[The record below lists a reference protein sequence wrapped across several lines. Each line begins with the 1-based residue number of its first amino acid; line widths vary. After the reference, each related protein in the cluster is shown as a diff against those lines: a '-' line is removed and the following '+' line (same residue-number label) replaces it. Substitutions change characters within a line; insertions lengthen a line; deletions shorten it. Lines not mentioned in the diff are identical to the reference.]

1 MATDRRPVLSTRRDP
16 RIGISVPG
24 TTPNGA
30 RETIDDE
37 PDVANRPS
45 DAPAVGAED
54 PRTFRDHRRPPTEPE
69 GLIPRAI
76 ATLDPGYF
84 AWVMATGI
92 VSVGTDLLGDHLLS
106 QIILGV
112 ALAAFVG
119 LILAYAARLVWFAP
133 FVRQS
138 AADPTTAMAYF
149 TVVAGTDVLAVR
161 LVMAS
166 HPLVAFAL
174 GTAAAIVWLGLTY
187 ALPWS
192 IVAAAR
198 RPVLGEINGTWLV
211 WVVATQSLS
220 IVAAAV
226 APSAPMTWLRSNLPA
241 IAVCLWGLGV
251 MLYLILIV
259 IIFLRLL
266 VIEITPAEMG
276 PAYWIAMGATAISV
290 RAAAG
295 ILSLHDPSST
305 VLVATMRPFVVGL
318 SVVLWAFGTWWI
330 PLLVLL
336 GFWRYVLRRYP
347 RTYEPRVWNMVFPLG
362 MYTVASYSL
371 GHVAGLGFMT
381 SVARLWVWIGV
392 AAWVAVGCLMIDA
405 LIRALVAQRRR
416 VRARLMTNEGR
427 AR

>member
-1 MATDRRPVLSTRRDP
+1 M
-16 RIGISVPG
+16 
-24 TTPNGA
+24 
-30 RETIDDE
+30 DDE
-37 PDVANRPS
+37 PNVASRRAG
-45 DAPAVGAED
+45 APTEEADD
-54 PRTFRDHRRPPTEPE
+54 PPTFRDHRQAPTVPE

-166 HPLVAFAL
+166 HPLVAFVL

-192 IVAAAR
+192 IVATAR
-198 RPVLGEINGTWLV
+198 RPVLSEINGTWLV

-241 IAVCLWGLGV
+241 IAICLWGLGV

-276 PAYWIAMGATAISV
+276 PAYWIVMGATAISV

-305 VLVATMRPFVVGL
+305 VLVAAMGPFVVGF

-347 RTYEPRVWNMVFPLG
+347 PTYEPRIWNMVFPLG

-371 GHVAGLGFMT
+371 GHVAGLGFMA
-381 SVARLWVWIGV
+381 SVARFWVWIGV
-392 AAWVAVGCLMIDA
+392 TAWVAVGCLMIDG
-405 LIRALVAQRRR
+405 LLRALVAQRRR
-416 VRARLMTNEGR
+416 VRARLMTNEGGTPS
-427 AR
+427 

>member
-1 MATDRRPVLSTRRDP
+1 MSWLGVPEGDGTGGASEGAAARTRDARRR
-16 RIGISVPG
+16 
-24 TTPNGA
+24 
-30 RETIDDE
+30 
-37 PDVANRPS
+37 
-45 DAPAVGAED
+45 GAEGAAV
-54 PRTFRDHRRPPTEPE
+54 EQLAVPE
-69 GLIPRAI
+69 GLLRRAI

-84 AWVMATGI
+84 ALVMATGI
-92 VSVGTDLLGDHLLS
+92 ISVGTDLLGDRLLS
-106 QIILGV
+106 KVVLGV
-112 ALAAFVG
+112 TVAAFVG
-119 LILAYAARLVWFAP
+119 LVFAYTARLVWFTP

-161 LVMAS
+161 LAMAS

-174 GTAAAIVWLGLTY
+174 GTAGAAIWLGLTY

-226 APSAPMTWLRSNLPA
+226 APSAPATWLRADLPA
-241 IAVCLWGLGV
+241 VAVCLWGLGV
-251 MLYLILIV
+251 MLYLVFIV

-266 VIEITPAEMG
+266 VIEVTPAEMG

-295 ILSLHDPSST
+295 ILALHGPHT
-305 VLVATMRPFVVGL
+305 GVLVSVLRPFVVGL
-318 SVVLWAFGTWWI
+318 SVVLWAFGTWRI

-336 GFWRYVLRRYP
+336 GIWRYVLRRYP
-347 RTYEPRVWNMVFPLG
+347 RTYEPRLWSVVFPLG
-362 MYTVASYSL
+362 MYTVASWTL
-371 GHVAGLGFMT
+371 GQTDGLGFMAA
-381 SVARLWVWIGV
+381 VARAWVW
-392 AAWVAVGCLMIDA
+392 VGFA
-405 LIRALVAQRRR
+405 ALVA
-416 VRARLMTNEGR
+416 VLSLMAGALARSLFEHRHPQEKMIG
-427 AR
+427 

>member
-1 MATDRRPVLSTRRDP
+1 VSWLGAPEGDHTGATD
-16 RIGISVPG
+16 
-24 TTPNGA
+24 
-30 RETIDDE
+30 E
-37 PDVANRPS
+37 
-45 DAPAVGAED
+45 GAEGSSGSAD
-54 PRTFRDHRRPPTEPE
+54 RRIADGPRAQALSAPVPVPV
-69 GLIPRAI
+69 GLVRRAI

-106 QIILGV
+106 EVVLGV
-112 ALAAFVG
+112 TVAAFVG
-119 LILAYAARLVWFAP
+119 LALAYAARLVWFAP

-161 LVMAS
+161 LVMAT

-174 GTAAAIVWLGLTY
+174 GTAAAAVWLVLTY

-226 APSAPMTWLRSNLPA
+226 APSAPATWLRADLPA

-251 MLYLILIV
+251 MLYLVFIV

-266 VIEITPAEMG
+266 VIEVTPAEMG

-295 ILSLHDPSST
+295 MLALHDPHAA
-305 VLVATMRPFVVGL
+305 VLVAAMRPFVVGL

-336 GFWRYVLRRYP
+336 GIWRYVLRRYP
-347 RTYEPRVWNMVFPLG
+347 RTYEPRLWNVVFPLG
-362 MYTVASYSL
+362 MYTVASFSL
-371 GHVAGLGFMT
+371 GQVSGLGFMA
-381 SVARLWVWIGV
+381 SVARVWVWVGV
-392 AAWVAVGCLMIDA
+392 AAWVAVLCLMVGA
-405 LIRALVAQRRR
+405 LARALFERRPPER
-416 VRARLMTNEGR
+416 RTVV
-427 AR
+427 

>member
-1 MATDRRPVLSTRRDP
+1 MSWLGAPDGDETGAASGADGAPTRDAGERRGEEPPAQALPV
-16 RIGISVPG
+16 
-24 TTPNGA
+24 
-30 RETIDDE
+30 
-37 PDVANRPS
+37 PD
-45 DAPAVGAED
+45 
-54 PRTFRDHRRPPTEPE
+54 
-69 GLIPRAI
+69 GLVRRAI

-106 QIILGV
+106 QVVLGV
-112 ALAAFVG
+112 AVVAFVG
-119 LILAYAARLVWFAP
+119 LTLAYAARLVFFAP

-161 LVMAS
+161 LVMAA
-166 HPLVAFAL
+166 HPLVALAL
-174 GTAAAIVWLGLTY
+174 GSAAAALWLVLTY

-226 APSAPMTWLRSNLPA
+226 APSAPASWLRADLPA
-241 IAVCLWGLGV
+241 VAVCLWGLGV
-251 MLYLILIV
+251 MLYLVFIV

-266 VIEITPAEMG
+266 LIEVTPAEMG

-295 ILSLHDPSST
+295 ILALHDPHST
-305 VLVATMRPFVVGL
+305 VLVAVMRPFVVGL

-336 GFWRYVLRRYP
+336 GIWRYVLRRYP
-347 RTYEPRVWNMVFPLG
+347 RTYEPRLWNVVFPLG
-362 MYTVASYSL
+362 MYTVASFSL
-371 GHVAGLGFMT
+371 GQVAGLGFMA
-381 SVARLWVWIGV
+381 SVARVWVWVGV
-392 AAWVAVGCLMIDA
+392 AAWVGVLLLMVGA
-405 LIRALVAQRRR
+405 LARTLGDQRRP
-416 VRARLMTNEGR
+416 ESGPIS
-427 AR
+427 

>member
-1 MATDRRPVLSTRRDP
+1 MGRERRSEPQEAPVSWL
-16 RIGISVPG
+16 GVPG
-24 TTPNGA
+24 GGDTGTAGEIAGA
-30 RETIDDE
+30 RTR
-37 PDVANRPS
+37 DVRQHGANG
-45 DAPAVGAED
+45 DAQQLGV
-54 PRTFRDHRRPPTEPE
+54 PE
-69 GLIPRAI
+69 GLVHRAI

-92 VSVGTDLLGDHLLS
+92 VSVGADLLGDHLLS
-106 QIILGV
+106 QVFLGV
-112 ALAAFVG
+112 TVAAFVG
-119 LILAYAARLVWFAP
+119 LVLAYAARLVWFAP

-161 LVMAS
+161 LVMAT

-174 GTAAAIVWLGLTY
+174 GVAAAAVWLGLTY

-226 APSAPMTWLRSNLPA
+226 APSAPASWLRADLPA
-241 IAVCLWGLGV
+241 IAVSLWGLGV

-266 VIEITPAEMG
+266 VIEVTPAEMG

-295 ILSLHDPSST
+295 ILMLHDPSSA
-305 VLVATMRPFVVGL
+305 VLVAVMRPFVVGL

-347 RTYEPRVWNMVFPLG
+347 RTYEPRLWNVVFPLG
-362 MYTVASYSL
+362 MYTVASFSL
-371 GHVAGLGFMT
+371 GQIAGLGFMA
-381 SVARLWVWIGV
+381 SVARIWVWIGV
-392 AAWVAVGCLMIDA
+392 AAWVAVLCLMVGA
-405 LIRALVAQRRR
+405 LARALVEQRRR
-416 VRARLMTNEGR
+416 VSGPIS
-427 AR
+427 

>member
-1 MATDRRPVLSTRRDP
+1 MSWLGAQGGRDTGP
-16 RIGISVPG
+16 AGE
-24 TTPNGA
+24 TAGA
-30 RETIDDE
+30 RTR
-37 PDVANRPS
+37 DVRQHGTNG
-45 DAPAVGAED
+45 DTQQLAV
-54 PRTFRDHRRPPTEPE
+54 PE
-69 GLIPRAI
+69 GLVRRAI

-92 VSVGTDLLGDHLLS
+92 ISVGTDLLGDHLLS
-106 QIILGV
+106 QVVLGV
-112 ALAAFVG
+112 TVAAFVG
-119 LILAYAARLVWFAP
+119 LVLAYAARLVWFAP

-138 AADPTTAMAYF
+138 VADPTTAMAYF

-161 LVMAS
+161 LVMAT
-166 HPLVAFAL
+166 HPLIAFAL
-174 GTAAAIVWLGLTY
+174 GVGAAAVWLGLTY

-226 APSAPMTWLRSNLPA
+226 APSAPATWLRADLPA
-241 IAVCLWGLGV
+241 IAVSLWGLGV

-266 VIEITPAEMG
+266 VIEVTPAEMG

-295 ILSLHDPSST
+295 ILVLHDPSSA
-305 VLVATMRPFVVGL
+305 VLVAVMRPFVVGL

-347 RTYEPRVWNMVFPLG
+347 RTYEPRLWNVVFPLG
-362 MYTVASYSL
+362 MYTVASFSL
-371 GHVAGLGFMT
+371 GQIAGLDFMA
-381 SVARLWVWIGV
+381 SVARIWVWIGV
-392 AAWVAVGCLMIDA
+392 AAWAAVLCLMGGA
-405 LIRALVAQRRR
+405 LARVLVEQRRR
-416 VRARLMTNEGR
+416 VDGPIS
-427 AR
+427 

>member
-1 MATDRRPVLSTRRDP
+1 VSWLGAPQADEADP
-16 RIGISVPG
+16 RDEGAEGSSGGANRRIPDGSRARPLPVPG
-24 TTPNGA
+24 
-30 RETIDDE
+30 
-37 PDVANRPS
+37 
-45 DAPAVGAED
+45 
-54 PRTFRDHRRPPTEPE
+54 
-69 GLIPRAI
+69 GLVRRAI

-92 VSVGTDLLGDHLLS
+92 VSVGTELLGDHLLS
-106 QIILGV
+106 KVLLGV
-112 ALAAFVG
+112 TVAAFVG
-119 LILAYAARLVWFAP
+119 LTLTYVARLVFFAA

-161 LVMAS
+161 LVMAA

-174 GTAAAIVWLGLTY
+174 GTAAAALWLVLTY

-192 IVAAAR
+192 IVATAR
-198 RPVLGEINGTWLV
+198 RPVLGQINGTWLV

-226 APSAPMTWLRSNLPA
+226 APSAPATWLRADLPA

-251 MLYLILIV
+251 MLYLVLIV

-266 VIEITPAEMG
+266 VIEVTPAEMG

-295 ILSLHDPSST
+295 ILALHDPRAA
-305 VLVATMRPFVVGL
+305 VLVAAMRPFVVGL

-330 PLLVLL
+330 PLLVLF
-336 GFWRYVLRRYP
+336 GIWRYVLRRYP
-347 RTYEPRVWNMVFPLG
+347 RTYEPRLWNVVFPLG
-362 MYTVASYSL
+362 MYTVASFSL
-371 GHVAGLGFMT
+371 GQIAGLGFMAA
-381 SVARLWVWIGV
+381 VARVWVWVGV
-392 AAWVAVGCLMIDA
+392 AAWVAVLCVMGGA
-405 LIRALVAQRRR
+405 LIRALFERTRPEMKSPV
-416 VRARLMTNEGR
+416 
-427 AR
+427 

>member
-1 MATDRRPVLSTRRDP
+1 MSWLSASSEPPPEAPSDPDRRDTRLGGQQKHTASLPV
-16 RIGISVPG
+16 
-24 TTPNGA
+24 
-30 RETIDDE
+30 
-37 PDVANRPS
+37 PD
-45 DAPAVGAED
+45 
-54 PRTFRDHRRPPTEPE
+54 
-69 GLIPRAI
+69 GLVPRAI

-92 VSVGTDLLGDHLLS
+92 VSIGTDLLGDQLLS
-106 QIILGV
+106 QVILGV
-112 ALAAFVG
+112 TVAAFAALV
-119 LILAYAARLVWFAP
+119 LAYAARFAFFRS

-161 LVMAS
+161 LVLAG
-166 HPLVAFAL
+166 HPLVSFAL
-174 GTAAAIVWLGLTY
+174 GAGAAVVWVGLTY

-198 RPVLGEINGTWLV
+198 RPVLGGINGTWLV

-226 APSAPMTWLRSNLPA
+226 TPSAPASWLRTDLPA
-241 IAVCLWGLGV
+241 VAVCLWGLGV
-251 MLYLILIV
+251 MLYLVLIV

-266 VIEITPAEMG
+266 LIEVTPAEMG

-295 ILSLHDPSST
+295 ILVLHDPHAMM
-305 VLVATMRPFVVGL
+305 LVALLRPFVTGL

-347 RTYEPRVWNMVFPLG
+347 RTYEPRLWNVVFPLG
-362 MYTVASYSL
+362 MYTVASFSL
-371 GHVAGLGFMT
+371 GQVRGLGFMV
-381 SVARLWVWIGV
+381 SVARAWVWVGV
-392 AAWVAVGCLMIDA
+392 AAWVVVLSLMGVA
-405 LIRALVAQRRR
+405 LLRVLFDRRR
-416 VRARLMTNEGR
+416 LGTSL
-427 AR
+427 

>member
-1 MATDRRPVLSTRRDP
+1 MSWLGVSGGGDT
-16 RIGISVPG
+16 G
-24 TTPNGA
+24 TADETAGA
-30 RETIDDE
+30 RTR
-37 PDVANRPS
+37 DVRQHGTNG
-45 DAPAVGAED
+45 DAQQLTV
-54 PRTFRDHRRPPTEPE
+54 PE
-69 GLIPRAI
+69 GFVRRAI

-106 QIILGV
+106 QVVLGV
-112 ALAAFVG
+112 TVAAFVG
-119 LILAYAARLVWFAP
+119 LVLAYAARLVWFAP

-161 LVMAS
+161 LVMTS

-174 GTAAAIVWLGLTY
+174 GVGAAAVWLALTY

-226 APSAPMTWLRSNLPA
+226 APSAPASWLRADLPA
-241 IAVCLWGLGV
+241 VAVSLWGLGV

-266 VIEITPAEMG
+266 VIEVTPAEMG

-295 ILSLHDPSST
+295 ILMLHDPSST
-305 VLVATMRPFVVGL
+305 VLVAVMRPFVVGT

-336 GFWRYVLRRYP
+336 GFWRYVLRGYP
-347 RTYEPRVWNMVFPLG
+347 RTYEPRLWNVVFPLG
-362 MYTVASYSL
+362 MYTVASFSL
-371 GHVAGLGFMT
+371 GQIAGLGFMA
-381 SVARLWVWIGV
+381 SVARVWVWVGV
-392 AAWVAVGCLMIDA
+392 AGWVAVLCLMVGA
-405 LIRALVAQRRR
+405 LVRALAERRRR
-416 VRARLMTNEGR
+416 VSGPVS
-427 AR
+427 

>member
-1 MATDRRPVLSTRRDP
+1 MSWLGAPEGAEAGAAGEVAGTPPGGADRRR
-16 RIGISVPG
+16 
-24 TTPNGA
+24 
-30 RETIDDE
+30 
-37 PDVANRPS
+37 
-45 DAPAVGAED
+45 AVGA
-54 PRTFRDHRRPPTEPE
+54 RDQPLPVPH
-69 GLIPRAI
+69 GLVRRAI

-92 VSVGTDLLGDHLLS
+92 VSVGTDLLGYHLLS
-106 QIILGV
+106 QVVLGV
-112 ALAAFVG
+112 TVAAFVG
-119 LILAYAARLVWFAP
+119 LALAYAARLVFFAP

-161 LVMAS
+161 LVMAA

-174 GTAAAIVWLGLTY
+174 GTAAAALWLVLTY

-226 APSAPMTWLRSNLPA
+226 APSAPATWLRADLPA
-241 IAVCLWGLGV
+241 VAVCLWGLGV
-251 MLYLILIV
+251 MLYLVFIV

-266 VIEITPAEMG
+266 LIEVTPAEMG

-295 ILSLHDPSST
+295 ILALHDSRST
-305 VLVATMRPFVVGL
+305 VLVAVMRPFVVGL

-336 GFWRYVLRRYP
+336 GIWRYVLRRYP
-347 RTYEPRVWNMVFPLG
+347 RTYEPRLWNVVFPLG
-362 MYTVASYSL
+362 MYTVASFSL
-371 GHVAGLGFMT
+371 GQLPGLGFMA
-381 SVARLWVWIGV
+381 SVARGWVWVGV
-392 AAWVAVGCLMIDA
+392 AAWVGVLLLMVDA
-405 LIRALVAQRRR
+405 TARTLGDQRRPE
-416 VRARLMTNEGR
+416 TGPIS
-427 AR
+427 

>member
-1 MATDRRPVLSTRRDP
+1 MSWLRVPDGHETGATGEVAGAPPGGADRRPAD
-16 RIGISVPG
+16 
-24 TTPNGA
+24 GA
-30 RETIDDE
+30 RGQ
-37 PDVANRPS
+37 PLPVPHGPVR
-45 DAPAVGAED
+45 
-54 PRTFRDHRRPPTEPE
+54 
-69 GLIPRAI
+69 RAI

-92 VSVGTDLLGDHLLS
+92 VSVGTDLLGYHLLS
-106 QIILGV
+106 QVVLGV
-112 ALAAFVG
+112 TVAAFVG
-119 LILAYAARLVWFAP
+119 LTLAYAARLVFFAP

-161 LVMAS
+161 LVMAA
-166 HPLVAFAL
+166 HPLVALAL
-174 GTAAAIVWLGLTY
+174 GSAAAALWLVLTY

-226 APSAPMTWLRSNLPA
+226 APSAPASWLRADLPA
-241 IAVCLWGLGV
+241 VAVCLWGLGV
-251 MLYLILIV
+251 MLYLVFIV

-266 VIEITPAEMG
+266 LIEVTPAEMG

-295 ILSLHDPSST
+295 ILALHDPHST
-305 VLVATMRPFVVGL
+305 VLVAVMRPFVVGL

-336 GFWRYVLRRYP
+336 GIWRYVLRRYP
-347 RTYEPRVWNMVFPLG
+347 RTYEPRLWNVVFPLG
-362 MYTVASYSL
+362 MYTVASFSL
-371 GHVAGLGFMT
+371 GQVAGLGFMA
-381 SVARLWVWIGV
+381 SVARVWVWVGV
-392 AAWVAVGCLMIDA
+392 AAWVGVLLLMVGA
-405 LIRALVAQRRR
+405 LARTLGDQRRP
-416 VRARLMTNEGR
+416 ESGPIS
-427 AR
+427 

>member
-1 MATDRRPVLSTRRDP
+1 MNWL
-16 RIGISVPG
+16 
-24 TTPNGA
+24 
-30 RETIDDE
+30 
-37 PDVANRPS
+37 RPS
-45 DAPAVGAED
+45 DEPRAGAPPD
-54 PRTFRDHRRPPTEPE
+54 PDRLDDRRGEEQKATASLPLPD
-69 GLIPRAI
+69 GLVPRAI

-92 VSVGTDLLGDHLLS
+92 VSIGADLLGDQLLS
-106 QIILGV
+106 QVILGV
-112 ALAAFVG
+112 TVAAFVA
-119 LILAYAARLVWFAP
+119 LVLAYAARFAFYRP

-138 AADPTTAMAYF
+138 VADPTTAMAYF

-161 LVMAS
+161 LVLAGD
-166 HPLVAFAL
+166 PLVAFAL
-174 GTAAAIVWLGLTY
+174 GAAAAVVWVGLTY

-198 RPVLGEINGTWLV
+198 RPVLSEINGTWLV

-220 IVAAAV
+220 IVATAV
-226 APSAPMTWLRSNLPA
+226 TPSAPASWLRAELPV

-266 VIEITPAEMG
+266 LIEVTPAEMG

-295 ILSLHDPSST
+295 ILVLHDPRAM
-305 VLVATMRPFVVGL
+305 VLVALLRPFVTGV

-347 RTYEPRVWNMVFPLG
+347 RTYEPRLWNVVFPLG

-371 GHVAGLGFMT
+371 GHVPGLGFMA
-381 SVARLWVWIGV
+381 SIARVWVWVGIV
-392 AAWVAVGCLMIDA
+392 AWVTVLALMGAALMRA
-405 LIRALVAQRRR
+405 LIARRQPMR
-416 VRARLMTNEGR
+416 GVPL
-427 AR
+427 

>member
-1 MATDRRPVLSTRRDP
+1 MSWLGASGGPSPEARPDPELREARRGEQQRRTASLP
-16 RIGISVPG
+16 VPG
-24 TTPNGA
+24 GM
-30 RETIDDE
+30 
-37 PDVANRPS
+37 V
-45 DAPAVGAED
+45 
-54 PRTFRDHRRPPTEPE
+54 RRN
-69 GLIPRAI
+69 L

-92 VSVGTDLLGDHLLS
+92 VSIGADLLGYQLLS
-106 QIILGV
+106 QVILGV
-112 ALAAFVG
+112 TVAAFVA
-119 LILAYAARLVWFAP
+119 LVLAYAARFAFYRS

-138 AADPTTAMAYF
+138 AADPTTAMAFF

-161 LVMAS
+161 LVLAGD
-166 HPLVAFAL
+166 PLVAFAL
-174 GTAAAIVWLGLTY
+174 GAAAAVVWVGLTY

-226 APSAPMTWLRSNLPA
+226 TPSAPASWLRADLPA

-251 MLYLILIV
+251 MLYLVLIV

-266 VIEITPAEMG
+266 LIEVTPAEMG

-295 ILSLHDPSST
+295 ILVLRDPRAT
-305 VLVATMRPFVVGL
+305 VLVALLRPFVTGL

-347 RTYEPRVWNMVFPLG
+347 RTYEPRLWNVVFPLG
-362 MYTVASYSL
+362 MYTVASFSL
-371 GHVAGLGFMT
+371 GRVPGLGFMA
-381 SVARLWVWIGV
+381 SIARVWVWVGV
-392 AAWVAVGCLMIDA
+392 AAWVAVLVLMGA
-405 LIRALVAQRRR
+405 ALVRVLVAHRRPMR
-416 VRARLMTNEGR
+416 GVPL
-427 AR
+427 

>member
-1 MATDRRPVLSTRRDP
+1 MSWLGARDGAEAGAASENAGAPPGGADRRIAHGP
-16 RIGISVPG
+16 RAQPLPVPG
-24 TTPNGA
+24 
-30 RETIDDE
+30 
-37 PDVANRPS
+37 
-45 DAPAVGAED
+45 
-54 PRTFRDHRRPPTEPE
+54 
-69 GLIPRAI
+69 GLVRRAI

-92 VSVGTDLLGDHLLS
+92 ISVGTDLLGEHLLS
-106 QIILGV
+106 QVVLGV
-112 ALAAFVG
+112 AVAAFVG
-119 LILAYAARLVWFAP
+119 LALAYAARLVFFAP

-161 LVMAS
+161 LVMAA

-174 GTAAAIVWLGLTY
+174 GVAAAVLWLVLTY

-226 APSAPMTWLRSNLPA
+226 APSAPAAWLQTDLPA
-241 IAVCLWGLGV
+241 VAVSLWGLGV
-251 MLYLILIV
+251 MLYLVFIV

-266 VIEITPAEMG
+266 LIEVTPAEMG

-295 ILSLHDPSST
+295 ILALHDSRST
-305 VLVATMRPFVVGL
+305 VLVAVMRPFVVGL

-336 GFWRYVLRRYP
+336 GIWRYVLRRYP
-347 RTYEPRVWNMVFPLG
+347 RTYEPRLWNVVFPLG
-362 MYTVASYSL
+362 MYTVASFSL
-371 GHVAGLGFMT
+371 GQLPGLGFMA
-381 SVARLWVWIGV
+381 SIARGWVWVGV
-392 AAWVAVGCLMIDA
+392 AAWVGVLLLMVDA
-405 LIRALVAQRRR
+405 TARTLGDQRRPE
-416 VRARLMTNEGR
+416 TGPIS
-427 AR
+427 